1 MTLSQPVN
9 HANTMQNQTPT
20 SKTTAASQNAST
32 PAPVGQFHGLLVTE
46 DMLTAAA
53 EELWSETYG
62 DLAGL
67 RDGIN
72 YDLHLYTEDGS
83 SVVAL
88 ENTMMEVDRRGEVIC
103 APILRHRAELPSWID
118 GEVTD
123 EDQECYDDEVKG
135 GLIAEWVE
143 EMRDNL
149 DPLDEGE
156 E

>member
-20 SKTTAASQNAST
+20 SETAAASQNAST
-32 PAPVGQFHGLLVTE
+32 STLVGQFHGLLVTE

-67 RDGIN
+67 RDGVN